1 MAIRWCSFRFG
12 SRTIWL
18 ILRTTFF
25 PAYCLCPLH
34 YPLDIVEIKRY
45 IMFILYASRAYH
57 LYKRTPYS
65 KQTNKQTNQNTQDIM
80 ENFIAQEETASAVSN
95 KVIQGHFLEMDVVK
109 VNLYITSSSKLS
121 EDIRPCWVPK
131 MVSKE

>member
-1 MAIRWCSFRFG
+1 
-12 SRTIWL
+12 
-18 ILRTTFF
+18 
-25 PAYCLCPLH
+25 
-34 YPLDIVEIKRY
+34 
-45 IMFILYASRAYH
+45 
-57 LYKRTPYS
+57 
-65 KQTNKQTNQNTQDIM
+65 M

-131 MVSKE
+131 MASKE